1 MSENKKI
8 VYVKYFPDDMLQGCA
23 LLTFQSELVYRR
35 ICDHIYT
42 SGNRLFDDEITW
54 QVLTAKFHTN
64 NDVIERIKSELI
76 RKNKIYIKDGLIGN
90 KGCDKWL
97 EEAKSF
103 SEAKSNAGKK
113 GAQARWNGTAI
124 DLPKATNSQQPTANS
139 QQSTRQLF
147 EEFWNII
154 RFKKGKEDAKKVF
167 VKINFDKEKLKNT
180 FVGHPILDNTN
191 HEKIEINELLK
202 GKIISIFPG
211 SRLSELKSHV
221 PILIEFIKRM
231 NREKNNYNYIF
242 HATEGSKE
250 YLSQIIKK
258 NNLENVDLI
267 SNENIKIA
275 TIKKSIFAIV
285 KSGTVSLEVCKYGVP
300 SIIIYKMNFLNFFI
314 AKLFLKIKYAN
325 MINIINNKEIIPELL
340 QKECNSDEI
349 YKTVNYLL
357 KKPELINEQLK
368 QVNKTIKEL
377 RSNTSSS
384 NEASNVLLSYLR

>member
-1 MSENKKI
+1 MKKI
-8 VYVKYFPDDMLQGCA
+8 FILTGEPSGDKLATEVIKKLKKSKTDIEYLSVGGQHLNSLGIKSIYDQKDVTYIAFTDIFLNIFKIKKKINETVKKILDFNPDILFSVDSPDFTLRVSKIIKLKKPDVKTIHFIAPKVWAWREGRVKKMKSFL
-23 LLTFQSELVYRR
+23 
-35 ICDHIYT
+35 DHILL
-42 SGNRLFDDEITW
+42 LFDFE
-54 QVLTAKFHTN
+54 
-64 NDVIERIKSELI
+64 
-76 RKNKIYIKDGLIGN
+76 
-90 KGCDKWL
+90 
-97 EEAKSF
+97 
-103 SEAKSNAGKK
+103 KK
-113 GAQARWNGTAI
+113 Y
-124 DLPKATNSQQPTANS
+124 
-139 QQSTRQLF
+139 
-147 EEFWNII
+147 
-154 RFKKGKEDAKKVF
+154 
-167 VKINFDKEKLKNT
+167 FDKEKLKNT

-221 PILIEFIKRM
+221 PILIEFIKKM
-231 NREKNNYNYIF
+231 NEEKNNYNFIF

-250 YLSQIIKK
+250 YL
-258 NNLENVDLI
+258 
-267 SNENIKIA
+267 IA

-340 QKECNSDEI
+340 QKECNSHEI

-368 QVNKTIKEL
+368 QVNKTINEL
-377 RSNTSSS
+377 RSKTSSS